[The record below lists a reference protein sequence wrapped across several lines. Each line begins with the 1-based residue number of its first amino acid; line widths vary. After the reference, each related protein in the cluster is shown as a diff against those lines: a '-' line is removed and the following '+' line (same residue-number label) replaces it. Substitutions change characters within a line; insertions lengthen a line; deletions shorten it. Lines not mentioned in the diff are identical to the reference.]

1 MKINSWQGKV
11 ALITGASSGI
21 GASVARRLAAEGL
34 TVVLAARRLERLQ
47 ALAAEITAGGGTVRV
62 IQADLAQEA
71 ARLEVYRQVT
81 AQCGCPNVLVNNAGL
96 AYYGYTDVMPWESAR
111 QMIEVNVTA
120 AVHFT
125 RLFLP
130 GMLGRG
136 AGRIINVGSVN
147 GIMPSQGTAIYSGSK
162 AFLSAFTTALYREL
176 RGSGVQV
183 SVVCPGPVATEI
195 FDTSEKITNGFR
207 IPAEGSAIAPAA
219 VADCVWSL
227 LRRPRR
233 YAIVP
238 WYWGWTTVAEFAFG
252 WVMDLVGP
260 VLLKRHARRPVV

>member
-1 MKINSWQGKV
+1 MNSFNWHGKV
-11 ALITGASSGI
+11 ALVTGASSGI
-21 GASVARRLAAEGL
+21 GAAVARRLAAEGL

-47 ALAAEITAGGGTVRV
+47 TLAAEIIAGGGKARV
-62 IQADLAQEA
+62 IQADLSQES
-71 ARLEVYRQVT
+71 ARLEVFRQVT
-81 AQCGCPNVLVNNAGL
+81 EQGGCPDVLVNNAGL

-111 QMIEVNVTA
+111 EMIDVNITA

-136 AGRIINVGSVN
+136 SGRVINIGSVN
-147 GIMPSQGTAIYSGSK
+147 GIMPSQGTAVYSGSK
-162 AFLSAFTTALYREL
+162 AFLSAFTAALYREL
-176 RGSGVQV
+176 RGSGVQA
-183 SVVCPGPVATEI
+183 SVVLPGPVATEI
-195 FDTSEKITNGFR
+195 FDNSEKIPNGFR

-233 YAIVP
+233 YAFVP
-238 WYWGWTTVAEFAFG
+238 WYWRWTSIAEFAFG
-252 WVMDLVGP
+252 WAMDLIGP
-260 VLLKRHARRPVV
+260 VLLKRQVRKTY